1 MIERNLN
8 NYSMPTALHDTEAAT
23 KITRNIV
30 TIYYE
35 LRGVG
40 VRLAVVSRSE
50 NHKMFLGVYPIY
62 YSIEIHAI
70 SPMQIT

>member
-8 NYSMPTALHDTEAAT
+8 NYSMPTASHDTEAAT

-40 VRLAVVSRSE
+40 VRLAVQRIIKCFSVSIRFTAQL
-50 NHKMFLGVYPIY
+50 K
-62 YSIEIHAI
+62 IHAI
-70 SPMQIT
+70 GPMQIT